1 MKAQAGAQMH
11 AAIGCEV
18 TEQEGVVTSARDD
31 CGLTGPCCI
40 SSGAGKAQRA
50 LVPGVQSS
58 TAARLGP
65 AERGLG

>member
-18 TEQEGVVTSARDD
+18 TEQEG
-31 CGLTGPCCI
+31 
-40 SSGAGKAQRA
+40 AGKAQRA
-50 LVPGVQSS
+50 LVPGLQSS